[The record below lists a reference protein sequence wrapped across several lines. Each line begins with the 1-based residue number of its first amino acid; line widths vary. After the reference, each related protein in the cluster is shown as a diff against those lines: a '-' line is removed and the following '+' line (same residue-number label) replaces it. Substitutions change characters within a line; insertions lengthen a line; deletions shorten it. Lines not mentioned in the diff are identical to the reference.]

1 MALFDLNS
9 IIIMITLS
17 IIFVIFLI
25 FDIFKRGEKYS
36 LLAYIMALPLINYL
50 WFLITQGGST
60 AYTEYQSFGVLGMY
74 FILILLWIV
83 VMLRDTYYVIKKK
96 KEIDDVL
103 LFMLVALVVQF
114 VLTAILPSDN
124 LIPDMQTGCSSYL
137 AFFWLPELF
146 TITGDLNPVIDPN
159 LVLSFRIS
167 ITALVV
173 LICIPLL
180 NDIRGEEANLVAV
193 VVITAIFIIPFW
205 IISYIWAPE
214 STAVLTFLFCVILFV
229 SLLLVTKSGQRST
242 SQ

>member
-1 MALFDLNS
+1 
-9 IIIMITLS
+9 
-17 IIFVIFLI
+17 
-25 FDIFKRGEKYS
+25 
-36 LLAYIMALPLINYL
+36 MALPLVNYL
-50 WFLITQGGST
+50 WYLITSGGNY
-60 AYTEYQSFGVLGMY
+60 AEYQSFGVLGVY
-74 FILILLWIV
+74 LILVLLWIV
-83 VMLRDTYYVIKKK
+83 VMIRDAIFVIRKK

-103 LFMLVALVVQF
+103 LFMLVALIVQF
-114 VLTAILPSDN
+114 VLTAILPSIN
-124 LIPDMQTGCSSYL
+124 LIPDMQNGCSSYL

-146 TITGDLNPVIDPN
+146 TATGDLNPVIDPN

-229 SLLLVTKSGQRST
+229 ALLLVTKSGVQKS
-242 SQ
+242 SSK

>member
-25 FDIFKRGEKYS
+25 FDIFKRGERYS

-50 WFLITQGGST
+50 WFKITEGGSS
-60 AYTEYQSFGVLGMY
+60 AYAEYQSFGVLGMY
-74 FILILLWIV
+74 LILVLLWIV
-83 VMLRDTYYVIKKK
+83 VMLRDTYHVIKKK

-103 LFMLVALVVQF
+103 LFLLVALIVQF

-159 LVLSFRIS
+159 VVLSFRIS

-229 SLLLVTKSGQRST
+229 ALLLVTKSGQRT
-242 SQ
+242 PSQ